1 MQVRS
6 RSGIFER
13 VLLADE
19 LMLTVEIIGGV
30 QHMI

>member
-1 MQVRS
+1 VQVRS

-13 VLLADE
+13 GLLADE